1 MAVVDD
7 DAELGPVDDTLDVDE
22 IEAVIVDVT
31 VLIGD
36 EEMRALLDGVALLES
51 EAFDDAVGEV
61 LVVCVS
67 VRDDVAV
74 SDRVSTVLKD

>member
-1 MAVVDD
+1 MDDFLVVDD
-7 DAELGPVDDTLDVDE
+7 

-36 EEMRALLDGVALLES
+36 KEIRALVDGVALLES

-61 LVVCVS
+61 LVVCET
-67 VRDDVAV
+67 VRDEVAV
-74 SDRVSTVLKD
+74 SD